1 MTRKNRWLRSLRAL
15 AMTTLAL
22 ALMVFCFGIPFTAQA
37 QSQETIIAQA
47 LGTQLPAGDLF
58 FRFNATPVPANVPG
72 VTHTHLSGFDYSRVG
87 THVQVTAG
95 REKVLSV
102 GQAAYI
108 ETGQEHTHMSS
119 GGSAFTF
126 WFIAVRPEATR
137 GAPPVWPYPGA
148 RIVGETEKFQLPY
161 AGPWDQLLTEVQL
174 RPGET
179 VGSLSTAGP
188 AGLIVLEGAVSIG
201 GTVLTAEG
209 TTLQPWGDARTLTN
223 TGAGT
228 TRLIVLHVVPRGKV
242 PVLPGGN
249 EPLTVRRLG
258 DG

>member
-1 MTRKNRWLRSLRAL
+1 MTRKHRWLRSLRSL
-15 AMTTLAL
+15 AFITLTL
-22 ALMVFCFGIPFTAQA
+22 TLLCFGIPFTAQA

-47 LGTQLPAGDLF
+47 LGTRLPAGDLF

-72 VTHTHLSGFDYSRVG
+72 VTHTHLSGFDYSRQG

-119 GGSAFTF
+119 GGGAFTF

-148 RIVGETEKFQLPY
+148 RILGETEKFQLPY
-161 AGPWDQLLTEVQL
+161 AGPWDQLLTEVRL
-174 RPGET
+174 RPGESIS
-179 VGSLSTAGP
+179 SLSTAGP
-188 AGLIVLEGAVSIG
+188 AGIIVLEGAVSIG
-201 GTVLTAEG
+201 GKALAAEG
-209 TTLQPWGDARTLTN
+209 TTLQAWGDTQTLTN

-249 EPLTVRRLG
+249 EPSIVRRLG